1 MISSHELQQAY
12 RNGRNC
18 GHKKSPSRMLVELV
32 CVKRHGGKSAT
43 ERVSEGRSG
52 AISCRPF
59 ASYSRIR
66 SRLVSFAELR

>member
-1 MISSHELQQAY
+1 
-12 RNGRNC
+12 
-18 GHKKSPSRMLVELV
+18 MLVELV
-32 CVKRHGGKSAT
+32 CVKRHGGMSAT

-52 AISCRPF
+52 AILCRLF